1 MDKTHS
7 ERNCPN
13 CYFARLI
20 ADELHCVKNP
30 PDVDYATGCAVWPT
44 VSKDDVCGKF
54 RYADENP
61 IEADHWPRNE
71 LPIYTNSFGDYCKIP
86 LTRGKSA
93 KVDPEDY
100 IWLSQ
105 FRWHCKVNKN
115 TIYAVR
121 TITEAGRS
129 KRIFMHRLIMNTPPH
144 LVCDHINHYGLDNR
158 KTNLRNC
165 TISQNNA
172 NSRSARGAS
181 SKYKGVSWDKRRKK
195 WSAYIKKDF
204 KQFNLGQ
211 FDNEIDAA
219 KAYDRAA
226 KKYHGEFAGL
236 NFGSMKSGL

>member
-1 MDKTHS
+1 METRQKK
-7 ERNCPN
+7 RNCRH

-20 ADELHCVKNP
+20 TDGLNCVKNAP
-30 PDVDYATGCAVWPT
+30 SVDESTGCAHWPA
-44 VSKDDVCGKF
+44 VKEEDICGQF
-54 RYADENP
+54 RYTDQNT
-61 IEADHWPRNE
+61 IHADHWPKND
-71 LPIYTNSFGDYCKIP
+71 LPIYLDHFGEYCKIP
-86 LTRGKSA
+86 LTRGKFA

-121 TITEAGRS
+121 TITETGNS

-144 LVCDHINHYGLDNR
+144 LVCDHINHVGLDNR
-158 KTNLRNC
+158 KANLRNC

-172 NSRSARGAS
+172 NSRSSRNAS

-211 FDNEIDAA
+211 FESETEAA
-219 KAYDRAA
+219 KAYDTAA
-226 KKYHGEFAGL
+226 KKYHGEYALL
-236 NFGSMKSGL
+236 NFPH